1 MDNLN
6 NLECSLLGIL
16 GSIANGVVG
25 GVAAGTELKFLF
37 KIAPNQTC
45 FVLTAAYLFRFSVH
59 LNSTLQTVTLRL
71 FLWILEGS
79 ERILNLLDWSHLDGF
94 FKTGSGWNGG
104 VIKTSGLLVPCITN
118 NNHKLRSPP
127 GWSWKITNH
136 KFPSHCK
143 ESSLQITNA

>member
-1 MDNLN
+1 MNNLN

-16 GSIANGVVG
+16 GSIAMVYSWRSCSLNWTKISFQNGSRSNLFCFGG
-25 GVAAGTELKFLF
+25 GVFILILRTPELNVANGDT
-37 KIAPNQTC
+37 AP
-45 FVLTAAYLFRFSVH
+45 FS
-59 LNSTLQTVTLRL
+59 LNSWGFWENSEPSGLESSWWLLQD
-71 FLWILEGS
+71 WIWM
-79 ERILNLLDWSHLDGF
+79 D
-94 FKTGSGWNGG
+94 GG
-104 VIKTSGLLVPCITN
+104 VIKTSCLLVPWITN